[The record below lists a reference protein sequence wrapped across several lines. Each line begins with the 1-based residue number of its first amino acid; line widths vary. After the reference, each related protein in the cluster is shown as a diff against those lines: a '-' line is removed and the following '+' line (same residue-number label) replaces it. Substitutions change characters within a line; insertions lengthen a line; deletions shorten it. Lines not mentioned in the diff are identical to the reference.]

1 MPLGMNALPPLQTPL
16 YNHPLPALE
25 QWLRQ
30 LGASPSRS
38 DRSSWDLHQ
47 PQWSALIELAVED
60 IRVTWHQDGRST
72 VRLFPYGLTRAD
84 VESAIL
90 AGP

>member
-1 MPLGMNALPPLQTPL
+1 MNALPPLQTPL

-30 LGASPSRS
+30 LGAIPSRS

-47 PQWSALIELAVED
+47 PQWSALIEFAVED

-72 VRLFPYGLTRAD
+72 VLLFPYGLTRAD